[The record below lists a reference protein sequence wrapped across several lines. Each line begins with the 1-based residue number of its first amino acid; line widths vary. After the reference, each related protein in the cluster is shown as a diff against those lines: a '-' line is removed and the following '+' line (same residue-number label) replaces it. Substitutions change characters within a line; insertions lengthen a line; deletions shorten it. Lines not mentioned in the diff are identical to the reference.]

1 MDPVAH
7 SCVRNPHPPAPVW
20 GCLRNPHSEGSSAS
34 GLSHY
39 PPTPFSFHQKPDFPA
54 TAAYPDFSASCLA
67 AAPHSLPRAER
78 IFNEQH
84 PAFPQTP
91 DWHFPISEAGQRL
104 NPGPAGSAREMG
116 AGSPGLVDGTG
127 GSGED
132 YMVLGSTASE
142 SEKKSSRRKKER
154 SDNQENGGK
163 PEGGSKAR
171 KERTAFTKEQLREL
185 EAEFAHHNYLTRLR
199 RYEIAVNLDLSER
212 QVKVWFQNR
221 RMKWKR
227 VKGGQPVSPHEQD
240 PEDGDSAASPTSE

>member
-1 MDPVAH
+1 MDPVTN
-7 SCVRNPHPPAPVW
+7 SCVRNLHPPAPVW

-39 PPTPFSFHQKPDFPA
+39 PPTPFSFHQKSDFPA
-54 TAAYPDFSASCLA
+54 PAAYPDFSASCLA
-67 AAPHSLPRAER
+67 ATPHSLPRTER

-91 DWHFPISEAGQRL
+91 DWHFPISEVGQRL

-132 YMVLGSTASE
+132 YMIFGSTASE
-142 SEKKSSRRKKER
+142 PEKKLSRRKKER

-240 PEDGDSAASPTSE
+240 PEDGDSAASPASE